1 MPIRDLSRRKKTMSR
16 FMRFLM
22 YVYSAFMAIL
32 SIILLYAL
40 IDDGIFAD
48 ILSPLASLVT
58 NPATKFV
65 YLAVLLLVL
74 ISAIA
79 AITNLITTGRLYRT
93 KLRKTD
99 IGSVDIGADAIES
112 IALNSAKS
120 AQAGIKNARARVT
133 SAKNGAIKV
142 NINAVLYSNVEIP
155 ASMSK
160 VQDKIKKDI
169 ERYTG
174 IVVESVFVKVSKVE
188 AIVAR
193 VEGR

>member
-1 MPIRDLSRRKKTMSR
+1 MSR
-16 FMRFLM
+16 FMRVLM
-22 YVYSAFMAIL
+22 FIYSVFIAVL
-32 SIILLYAL
+32 SIILLYAF
-40 IDDGIFAD
+40 IDDGIFSR

-58 NPATKFV
+58 NPATRFG
-65 YLAVLLLVL
+65 YLAVLLVL
-74 ISAIA
+74 LITAVFAIS
-79 AITNLITTGRLYRT
+79 NLIMTGRLYRT

-120 AQAGIKNARARVT
+120 AQAGIKSARARVT

-142 NINAVLYSNVEIP
+142 NISAVLYSNVEIP

-160 VQDKIKKDI
+160 VQDKVKKDI

-174 IVVESVFVKVSKVE
+174 IIVESVFVKVSKVE